1 MRTWTEVSSPLGPL
15 TCVVDDG
22 FLIRVAL
29 KDQAHLPASSTFGAE
44 GELDPQIEQQLTQY
58 FAGDRRVFAL
68 PIVPLGTDFQREVW
82 SSLEEIPYGETTT
95 YGAIAE
101 KIGRPRAVRAV
112 GLAVGRNPLSVI
124 VPCHRV
130 LGANGSRTGYA
141 GGLDKKRWL
150 LTLEQPEVDWAA
162 R

>member
-68 PIVPLGTDFQREVW
+68 PIVPLGTE
-82 SSLEEIPYGETTT
+82 SAGSL
-95 YGAIAE
+95 
-101 KIGRPRAVRAV
+101 
-112 GLAVGRNPLSVI
+112 PLSSQRLI
-124 VPCHRV
+124 GQRV
-130 LGANGSRTGYA
+130 ETRRTA
-141 GGLDKKRWL
+141 LIAPSERCL
-150 LTLEQPEVDWAA
+150 S
-162 R
+162 